1 MAYVKI
7 VVAVPVTGA
16 DKIRQVANEVGASRQ
31 GNYDFSSGS
40 VRQIGR
46 FRPLAGAKPAV
57 GKIGKIEEV
66 AEERIEFICDKKI
79 YKKVV
84 QALKRAHPYEE
95 PGIDVSPLLY
105 P

>member
-1 MAYVKI
+1 MPYVKI
-7 VVAVPVTGA
+7 VVAVPLKDA
-16 DKIRQVANEVGASRQ
+16 NRIRQVANDGGASRQ

-40 VRQIGR
+40 VKQTGR
-46 FRPLAGAKPAV
+46 FRPLPGAKPAIGRV
-57 GKIGKIEEV
+57 GKIEAV
-66 AEERIEFICDKKI
+66 AEERIEFLCDKKI

>member
-1 MAYVKI
+1 MPYVKI
-7 VVAVPVTGA
+7 VVAVPLKHA
-16 DKIRQVANEVGASRQ
+16 NRIRQVANDVGASRQ
-31 GNYDFSSGS
+31 GHYDFSSGS

-46 FRPLAGAKPAV
+46 FRPLPGAKPAV
-57 GKIGKIEEV
+57 GKIGKIQRV

-84 QALKRAHPYEE
+84 AALKRAHPYEE